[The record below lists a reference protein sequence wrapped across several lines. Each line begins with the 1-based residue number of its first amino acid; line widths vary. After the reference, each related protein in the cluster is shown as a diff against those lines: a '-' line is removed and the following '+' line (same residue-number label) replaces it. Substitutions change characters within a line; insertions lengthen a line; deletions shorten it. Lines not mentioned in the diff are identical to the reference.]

1 MKCKILFLKFS
12 FLLFSA
18 AIFAQDNVGIGTLTP
33 HPSAKLDITSTN
45 KGLLIPR
52 MDSSQRVTIPLPAVG
67 LIVFQTNAT
76 PGFYYY
82 NGAFWTILNTSQLE
96 KITEAGNSGFRILGR
111 NPINYGD
118 IGLSAIDLSFSTS
131 TSSTKGATGNYSTA
145 LGYQTTASGFFSSVL
160 GNLNTAS
167 GTSSTAMGSGSI
179 ASGNYSTTL
188 GVNTSASGTSSLA
201 MGSGSIASG
210 STSSAMGTNTIASG
224 ENSTA
229 TGSGTSAQGSNS
241 LTSGNGTVA
250 KSYGE
255 TVIGSYNDTLLITN
269 ASSFANDSNRVFTVG
284 KGTMT
289 NRNNAL
295 IIQQNGNIGINK
307 RIAEEK
313 LDINGSIKMVDGL
326 QGSGKVLTSDANGK
340 ARWHPLP
347 PDTPSE
353 LEKITEIGNTGYR
366 LLGVNPDNYGN
377 IGNHAVDLSI
387 STGPSTTRGAKGNY
401 SVTLGLNTS
410 SEGFYATS
418 MGFETKA
425 MGVGATS
432 FGNITTA
439 NASASTSMGSNT
451 IADGISST
459 AMGYYTVANG
469 DYSTSMGSG
478 TNAKE
483 RNSVAMGK
491 NTIAISDGELVI
503 GRYNDTI
510 TWHDPML
517 PASDTD
523 RAFTVGAGNNFGVR
537 RNVFVIEYGGRV
549 GIGNNVSKPLSKAI
563 LEIDNLSNSS
573 YDLGSYGVYN
583 SSGSGSTSSEPSTY
597 SIWASRDVAASEF
610 HAFSDMRIKN
620 KIDLSNGYND
630 LNTLSKIR
638 ITDYTMRDKVHYGDK
653 QFKKVIAQELKEVY
667 PAAVGQSINI
677 IPDIYKNA
685 SAQQGWIVLDTDLQ
699 KGDKVK
705 IITANGAKEVIVEE
719 IANGKFKVAIADGQV
734 FVYGKEVKDFH
745 TVDYEALTTLNISAT
760 QELLKRIEKLE
771 AELNELIKIKVDI
784 ENLKSK
790 MNSFVKASNQ

>member
-1 MKCKILFLKFS
+1 MNCKILFLKFS
-12 FLLFSA
+12 FLVFST

-33 HPSAKLDITSTN
+33 DPSAKLDITSIN

-67 LIVFQTNAT
+67 LIVYQTNAT

-82 NGAFWTILNTSQLE
+82 NGAFWSILNTSQLE
-96 KITEAGNSGFRILGR
+96 RITEAGNSGFRILGR
-111 NPINYGD
+111 NSANYGD
-118 IGLSAIDLSFSTS
+118 IGLSAIDLSFSTT
-131 TSSTKGATGNYSTA
+131 TSLTKGATGNYSTA

-167 GTSSTAMGSGSI
+167 GTSSTAMGSGTI

-188 GVNTSASGTSSLA
+188 GFSNLASGISSTA

-210 STSSAMGTNTIASG
+210 DASTTLGSNTIASG
-224 ENSTA
+224 NNSMA

-241 LTSGNGTVA
+241 LATGIGTVA

-269 ASSFANDSNRVFTVG
+269 SSSFANDSNRVFTVG

-347 PDTPSE
+347 PVAPSE
-353 LEKITEIGNTGYR
+353 LEKITEGSNTGYR
-366 LLGVNPDNYGN
+366 LLGINPDNYGN
-377 IGNHAVDLSI
+377 IGNHAIDLSI
-387 STGPSTTRGAKGNY
+387 STGPSTTRGANGNY
-401 SVTLGLNTS
+401 SVALGLNTS
-410 SEGFYATS
+410 SEGYSATS
-418 MGFETKA
+418 MGYETKA
-425 MGVGATS
+425 RSTGATS

-439 NASASTSMGSNT
+439 NAAASTSMGSNT
-451 IADGISST
+451 NANGISST
-459 AMGYYTVANG
+459 AMGYYTDANG

-478 TNAKE
+478 TNAKGD
-483 RNSVAMGK
+483 NSVAMGK
-491 NTIAISDGELVI
+491 STISISEGELVI
-503 GRYNDTI
+503 GRNNDTI
-510 TWHDPML
+510 TWHDPL
-517 PASDTD
+517 NPASSTD
-523 RAFTVGAGNNFGVR
+523 RAFTVGAGSNVGVR
-537 RNVFVIEYGGRV
+537 SNVFVIEYGGRV

-573 YDLGSYGVYN
+573 YDVGSYGVYN
-583 SSGSGSTSSEPSTY
+583 SSGTGGTSSGPSTY
-597 SIWASRDVAASEF
+597 AIWASRNVAAPEF
-610 HAFSDMRIKN
+610 HAFSDLRIKN
-620 KIDLSNGYND
+620 IIGLTKSSDDLS
-630 LNTLSKIR
+630 TLSKIK
-638 ITDYTMRDKVHYGDK
+638 ITDYAMIDTNQYGNK

-667 PAAVGQSINI
+667 PTAVSKSVNI

-705 IITANGAKEVIVEE
+705 IITGNGSKEVLVEE
-719 IANGKFKVAIADGQV
+719 VVKGKFKVAIPDGQV

-760 QELLKRIEKLE
+760 QELLNRIQKLE
-771 AELNELIKIKVDI
+771 TTINEMSKWKIEM

-790 MNSFVKASNQ
+790 MESFMNASNQ